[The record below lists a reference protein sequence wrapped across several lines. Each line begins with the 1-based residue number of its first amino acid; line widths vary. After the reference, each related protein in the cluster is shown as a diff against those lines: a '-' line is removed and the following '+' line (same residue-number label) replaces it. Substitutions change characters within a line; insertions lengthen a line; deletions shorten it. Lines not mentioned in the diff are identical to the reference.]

1 MGQEL
6 DTYDRKFNRVYYMKL
21 FCPNCV
27 TTWTTDFY
35 KKETIKEPGI
45 FMKIMLAL
53 FGKKEVREED
63 SKD

>member
-1 MGQEL
+1 
-6 DTYDRKFNRVYYMKL
+6 MKL
-21 FCPNCV
+21 FCSNCT

-35 KKETIKEPGI
+35 KKETFKEPGV

-53 FGKKEVREED
+53 FGKKEAREED